1 MRGPSDHEWDAPL
14 GRALLARSPDPAAGS
29 RRPDVSARTLGAP
42 RRRRQVRERP
52 CAPARSRSAYHRPA
66 ARPAAE
72 PEEPALSQL
81 ARRIVDAPRF
91 QHAIALV
98 IVLAGILVG
107 VETDAQIAARH
118 ARLLHALDAL
128 VLGVFVVEI
137 ALKLLAEGS
146 RPGRFFRDPWNVF
159 DFVIVALCFAPIQ
172 GQYVTVLR
180 LVRLLRVLRLLR
192 ALPRLQ
198 LLVTALLHSIPP
210 MGYVAMFLGL
220 LFYIYGVAAVF
231 LFGGNDPVR
240 FGTLGSAVL
249 SLFTVVTL
257 EGWAELMYTQMYGC
271 DRFGYDAMAA
281 LCTAPL
287 ARPTLAPLFF
297 VSFVLLGTMI
307 VLNLFIGVIMNSMQE
322 AAAQLEGAAEA
333 RRVREGGKPAPTLEH
348 ELFELQRAMHEL
360 ASRVSRLQKRA
371 SAEHGGE
378 AGAQAQARE

>member
-1 MRGPSDHEWDAPL
+1 MQRH
-14 GRALLARSPDPAAGS
+14 
-29 RRPDVSARTLGAP
+29 T
-42 RRRRQVRERP
+42 
-52 CAPARSRSAYHRPA
+52 RSAPVT
-66 ARPAAE
+66 
-72 PEEPALSQL
+72 QF
-81 ARRIVDAPRF
+81 ARRIVDAPSF
-91 QHAIALV
+91 QHAITVV
-98 IVLAGILVG
+98 IILAGVLVG
-107 VETDAQIAARH
+107 FETDPQIAARH
-118 ARLLHALDAL
+118 AKLLQALDAL
-128 VLGVFVVEI
+128 VLAVFVVEI
-137 ALKLLAEGS
+137 SLKLLAEGR

-172 GQYVTVLR
+172 AQYVTVLR

-198 LLVTALLHSIPP
+198 LLVTALLHSVAP

-231 LFGGNDPVR
+231 LFGGNDPVH

-281 LCTAPL
+281 LCTAPE
-287 ARPTLAPLFF
+287 AWPTLAPPFF

-322 AAAQLEGAAEA
+322 AAAQLERADEA
-333 RRVREGGKPAPTLEH
+333 RRAHDGGKQAPTLEH
-348 ELFELQRAMHEL
+348 ELVELQRTMHEL
-360 ASRVSRLQKRA
+360 AERFSRLQKRA
-371 SAEHGGE
+371 SAEREGE
-378 AGAQAQARE
+378 ASSRSGHG